1 MGRRDES
8 VELGMKSVKVID
20 GKRAQTELE
29 KYKGFCTV
37 HENKE
42 LNLS

>member
-1 MGRRDES
+1 
-8 VELGMKSVKVID
+8 MKRVKVVD
-20 GKRAQTELE
+20 DKRTQTELE